1 MSFTSP
7 VFLAFFALTALVYFL
22 LPKRGQWVTLLIA
35 SYVFYLWQ
43 APVFGLLLAGTTVL
57 TYALAR
63 LMSRGKKR
71 LWLMIGCVFQFGTL
85 IFYKYLEFFIG
96 LVMELLHLGTPPSL
110 GLVLPIG
117 ISFFTFAVT
126 GYLFDVCRGKLEA
139 ETNFLRY
146 AVFVSFFPSL
156 MAGPIGRAREFL
168 PQLSQKHRFS
178 LPGFKFGILRFLFG
192 MLEKMVI
199 ADTIAIAVNAAYGG
213 ADASALTWLVI
224 IALYSLQIYFD
235 FAGYSHMALGIA
247 SALGFRLPENFAA
260 PYFSASVRSFWKKW
274 HMSLTAWLREYLYFP
289 LGGSKKGKVRTYCNT
304 LIVFAVSGLWHGAGL
319 TYLFWGILNGLY
331 QIIER
336 LFDPVSA
343 RLDHHACGAAV
354 YLRYAVR
361 GLLSFLAITCAW
373 VLFRSS
379 SLSQAGD
386 VFLNILH
393 GFTNSFGTLDLA
405 ALGLRG
411 IHLLVLGISM
421 LFCFTVDFLQVRGK
435 NLRAIGSK
443 IVPYYILLYVL
454 IMAVLLF
461 GVYGEG
467 FNPQD
472 FLYFQY

>member
-7 VFLAFFALTALVYFL
+7 VFLAFFAVTALIYFL
-22 LPKRGQWVTLLIA
+22 LPKRGQWVCLLLA
-35 SYVFYLWQ
+35 SYIFYLWQ

-57 TYALAR
+57 TYVLAR
-63 LMSRGKKR
+63 LIAKNGRR
-71 LWLMIGCVFQFGTL
+71 LWLVIGCVIQFGL
-85 IFYKYLEFFIG
+85 LFFYKYLEFFLG
-96 LVMELLHLGTPPSL
+96 LFMELLHLGTPPTV
-110 GLVLPIG
+110 GLALPIG

-126 GYLFDVCRGKLEA
+126 GYLFDVYRGKTEA

-168 PQLSQKHRFS
+168 PQLSKKHRFRLS
-178 LPGFKFGILRFLFG
+178 CFKAGILRFLFG

-199 ADTIAIAVNAAYGG
+199 ADTIAIAVNTAYGG
-213 ADASALTWLVI
+213 AELSPLTWLFVI
-224 IALYSLQIYFD
+224 VLYSLQIYFD

-247 SALGFRLPENFAA
+247 AALGFRLPENFAA
-260 PYFSASVRSFWKKW
+260 PYYSLSVRSFWKKW

-289 LGGSKKGKVRTYCNT
+289 LGGSRKGALRTYANT

-319 TYLFWGILNGLY
+319 TYLCWGILNGLY

-336 LFDPVSA
+336 LFDPMKA
-343 RLDHHACGAAV
+343 RLDARCGRALTLARRT
-354 YLRYAVR
+354 LSA
-361 GLLSFLAITCAW
+361 LLTFAAITCAW

-379 SLSQAGD
+379 SLSQAAD
-386 VFLNILH
+386 VFANILR
-393 GFTNSFGTLDLA
+393 GLRTGFGTLEPA
-405 ALGLRG
+405 ALGLRTA
-411 IHLLVLGISM
+411 HLLVIGAGL
-421 LFCFTVDFLQVRGK
+421 LFCGIADLLSVRGHDLTK
-435 NLRAIGSK
+435 LGST
-443 IVPYYILLYVL
+443 IVPYYILIYVL
-454 IMAVLLF
+454 ILAVLLF